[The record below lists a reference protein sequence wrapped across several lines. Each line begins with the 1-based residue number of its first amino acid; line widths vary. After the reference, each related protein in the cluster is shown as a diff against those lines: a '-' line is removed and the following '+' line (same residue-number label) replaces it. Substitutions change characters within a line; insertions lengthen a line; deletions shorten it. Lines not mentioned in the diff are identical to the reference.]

1 MNQIGQFLLKYVMK
15 NKINISFINP
25 ILNQTLYKVHFVNPY
40 ISGPRLLLSR
50 TLTSVKRK
58 KPSSDKPIMFS
69 FKNAFKDNIRHEPMV
84 SLGNSFELLRL
95 VRQLG

>member
-1 MNQIGQFLLKYVMK
+1 MK

-25 ILNQTLYKVHFVNPY
+25 ILNQTLYTVHFMDSYN
-40 ISGPRLLLSR
+40 SGHRFSFPR
-50 TLTSVKRK
+50 TMASVKRLRTRRE
-58 KPSSDKPIMFS
+58 KPIMFS